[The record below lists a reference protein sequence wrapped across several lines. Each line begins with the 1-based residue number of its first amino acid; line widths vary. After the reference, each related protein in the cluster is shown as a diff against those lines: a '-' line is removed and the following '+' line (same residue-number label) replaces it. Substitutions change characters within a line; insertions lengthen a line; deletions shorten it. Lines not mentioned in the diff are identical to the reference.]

1 MKKRALT
8 ISLAFLLSIL
18 FSANV
23 YAGSVAKIKRI
34 DGTVSVLKKG
44 AEKWRTA
51 RVNMP
56 LSEGDAVYSR
66 EESFAEIVYS
76 SGAIL
81 RMDEDTKILIK
92 KVSEKKTKTE
102 TPLGNVWANMRK
114 LVISK
119 KEFELESPTATAA
132 IRGTVFQMNTDK
144 DSSTDVSVYEGKVAV
159 GPSKKEEEKKPPQ
172 PEGRYEVPGPEEIP
186 GPYEVSLEQWR
197 TIVAGQMISINKEGK
212 YSEKK
217 FDMQKA
223 SEDDFVKKNLELDK
237 AVEKESEKEGAKEEK
252 KEIDNKKE
260 EDKLDNKENEE
271 Q

>member
-8 ISLAFLLSIL
+8 ISLAIILSALFL
-18 FSANV
+18 ADV
-23 YAGSVAKIKRI
+23 YAGSAAKIKLI
-34 DGTVSVLKKG
+34 DGKVSVLKKG
-44 AEKWRTA
+44 AQKWRVA

-66 EESFAEIVYS
+66 KESFAEIVYS

-81 RMDEDTKILIK
+81 RMDEDTKIIIN
-92 KVSEKKTKTE
+92 KVTEKKSKTT

-114 LVISK
+114 LVASK

-132 IRGTVFQMNTDK
+132 IRGTVFQMNTNK

-159 GPSKKEEEKKPPQ
+159 GPSKKEEEKKPAGPK
-172 PEGRYEVPGPEEIP
+172 ERHEVPGPEEIP
-186 GPYEVSLEQWR
+186 GPSEVTLEQWR

-212 YSEKK
+212 FSEKK
-217 FDMQKA
+217 FDMKKA
-223 SEDDFVKKNLELDK
+223 SEDDFVKKNLEMDK
-237 AVEKESEKEGAKEEK
+237 EVEKKLEKEDTKEDK

-260 EDKLDNKENEE
+260 EDKLKDKKNKD

>member
-1 MKKRALT
+1 MNKKPLTVCLIIILSAL
-8 ISLAFLLSIL
+8 FL
-18 FSANV
+18 ANV

-34 DGTVSVLKKG
+34 DGKVSVLKKG

-66 EESFAEIVYS
+66 KESFAEIVYS

-81 RMDEDTKILIK
+81 RMDEDTKIIIK
-92 KVSEKKTKTE
+92 KATEKKSKTA

-114 LVISK
+114 LVVSK

-159 GPSKKEEEKKPPQ
+159 GPSKKKEVKKPAEPK
-172 PEGRYEVPGPEEIP
+172 GRHEVPGPQEIP

-197 TIVAGQMISINKEGK
+197 SIVAGQMISINKEGK

-217 FDMQKA
+217 FDMEKA
-223 SEDDFVKKNLELDK
+223 KEDDFVKKNLELDK
-237 AVEKESEKEGAKEEK
+237 EVEQEPEKEDVKEDK
-252 KEIDNKKE
+252 KEIKDKKE
-260 EDKLDNKENEE
+260 EEKEKEKENKD

>member
-1 MKKRALT
+1 MNKKPITVCLIIILSAL
-8 ISLAFLLSIL
+8 FL
-18 FSANV
+18 ANV

-34 DGTVSVLKKG
+34 DGKVSVLKKG
-44 AEKWRTA
+44 AQKWRTA

-56 LSEGDAVYSR
+56 LGEGDAVYSR
-66 EESFAEIVYS
+66 KESFAEIVYS

-81 RMDEDTKILIK
+81 RMDEDTKIIIK
-92 KVSEKKTKTE
+92 KVTEKKSTTA

-114 LVISK
+114 LVVSK
-119 KEFELESPTATAA
+119 KEFDLESPTATAA

-159 GPSKKEEEKKPPQ
+159 GPSKKMEVKKPAGPT
-172 PEGRYEVPGPEEIP
+172 GRHEVPGPHEIP
-186 GPYEVSLEQWR
+186 GPYEVSLQQWR

-217 FDMQKA
+217 IDMKKA
-223 SEDDFVKKNLELDK
+223 KKNDFVKKNLELDK
-237 AVEKESEKEGAKEEK
+237 EVEKESEKEETKEDK
-252 KEIDNKKE
+252 KEIDNKE
-260 EDKLDNKENEE
+260 EEIKDKKNKD